1 MNAGYLKLLLTGAKV
16 WMLTLIASALNC
28 MCGKRH
34 GLEGGGGVTVGGGKE
49 REEMDFSR
57 ALWGKPCEE
66 N

>member
-34 GLEGGGGVTVGGGKE
+34 GLGRWRWSDSGWWEGERGNGLQQGPVGKT
-49 REEMDFSR
+49 M
-57 ALWGKPCEE
+57 
-66 N
+66 